1 MGRLLTVLGLG
12 SMVAITGGC
21 QPLYNVEMTTPTRSA
36 LDVSRFERVFVAG
49 FFSHAGD
56 PIDTDTETVRL
67 LRSQLRRK
75 ATLPVADNE
84 ALAVVP
90 PQLHDADYWRRVGE
104 EHPHA
109 LIVTGS
115 VSFASQLE
123 TTFVPLKSR
132 PLVSVNAPGRSAE
145 IPTADQQHYTLRVV
159 FLFIDGDT
167 GTTLSVRPFQ
177 LESRYD
183 AFQTVP
189 ALSAYFDL
197 MDHLLPNFLAIV
209 SDHTF
214 HGTRVLLK

>member
-1 MGRLLTVLGLG
+1 MLGLG
-12 SMVAITGGC
+12 SMVAITAGC
-21 QPLYNVEMTTPTRSA
+21 QPFYNVEMTTPIHSV

-49 FFSHAGD
+49 FFTGAED

-67 LRSQLRRK
+67 LRSQLRSK
-75 ATLPVADNE
+75 ARLPVAENE
-84 ALAVVP
+84 ALPVVP
-90 PQLHDADYWRRVGE
+90 PQLHDADYWRRIGE

-115 VSFASQLE
+115 VSFASKQE

-132 PLVSVNAPGRSAE
+132 SLSAVNTPGRAAP
-145 IPTADQQHYTLRVV
+145 IPIVDQQHFTLEAV

-167 GTTLSVRPFQ
+167 GATLSVRPFRV
-177 LESRYD
+177 ESRYG
-183 AFQTVP
+183 AFETVP

-197 MDHLLPNFLAIV
+197 MDRLLPNFLAIV
-209 SDHTF
+209 SDQTF